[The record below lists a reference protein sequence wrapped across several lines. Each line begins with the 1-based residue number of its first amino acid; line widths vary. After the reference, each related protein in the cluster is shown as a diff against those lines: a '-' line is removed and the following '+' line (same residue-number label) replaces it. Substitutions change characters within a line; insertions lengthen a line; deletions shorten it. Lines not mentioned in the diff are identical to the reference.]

1 MSKVQRLTV
10 GLAALLFGASLA
22 ACASGGTIATVNGQP
37 ISQSAFD
44 TKLEGTPLA
53 RTVLQQMVQDALIDQ
68 YAKNNNITVSDAE
81 LNAREDQIKQNFP
94 AGSWDEMLKSRGL
107 SEDDVHSALREQ
119 LILDKALG
127 SQVKI
132 TPAQVS
138 DYFNKNR
145 ATFDKPEQVTAR
157 HILVPNLAEANK
169 VEQLL
174 KSGSNFADVAKQY
187 STDPGSKDKG
197 GDLGT
202 FKRGQMVPA
211 FDKVAFSEPVNT
223 ISPPVKSP
231 FGYHIIQVEARIPGT
246 KASLTSATAQIT
258 DTLRQQQ
265 EAPLIQPFLQGLQ
278 QKADIKIT
286 NPNFAGLFP
295 SPPPG
300 SGMGAP
306 PAAAGAGAAASPA
319 GSAPAASAPAASP
332 AAASPAPSST

>member
-37 ISQSAFD
+37 ISQAAFD

-68 YAKNNNITVSDAE
+68 YAKNNNITVSDADI
-81 LNAREDQIKQNFP
+81 NAREDQIKQNFP

-107 SEDDVHSALREQ
+107 SEEDVHAALREQ

-127 SQVKI
+127 SQVKV
-132 TPAQVS
+132 TPAQIT
-138 DYFNKNR
+138 DYFDKNR

-157 HILVPNLAEANK
+157 HILVPNLAEAQK

-174 KSGSNFADVAKQY
+174 KSGQNFADVAKQY

-211 FDKVAFSEPVNT
+211 FDKVAFSEPVNA
-223 ISPPVKSP
+223 ISAPVKSP

-246 KASLTSATAQIT
+246 KATLASATPQIT

-278 QKADIKIT
+278 QKADIKIN

-300 SGMGAP
+300 SAMGAP
-306 PAAAGAGAAASPA
+306 PAPAGAGAAASPA
-319 GSAPAASAPAASP
+319 GSAPAASP

>member
-37 ISQSAFD
+37 ISQAAFD

-68 YAKNNNITVSDAE
+68 YAKNNNITVSDADI
-81 LNAREDQIKQNFP
+81 NAREDQIKQNFP

-107 SEDDVHSALREQ
+107 SEEDVHSALREQ

-127 SQVKI
+127 SQVKV
-132 TPAQVS
+132 TPAQIT
-138 DYFNKNR
+138 DYFDKNR

-157 HILVPNLAEANK
+157 HILVPNLAEAQK

-174 KSGSNFADVAKQY
+174 KSGQNFADVAKQY

-211 FDKVAFSEPVNT
+211 FDKVAFSEPVNA
-223 ISPPVKSP
+223 ISAPVKSP

-246 KASLTSATAQIT
+246 KATLASATPQIT

-278 QKADIKIT
+278 QKADIKIN

-300 SGMGAP
+300 SAMGAP
-306 PAAAGAGAAASPA
+306 PAPAGAGAAASPA
-319 GSAPAASAPAASP
+319 GSAPAASP